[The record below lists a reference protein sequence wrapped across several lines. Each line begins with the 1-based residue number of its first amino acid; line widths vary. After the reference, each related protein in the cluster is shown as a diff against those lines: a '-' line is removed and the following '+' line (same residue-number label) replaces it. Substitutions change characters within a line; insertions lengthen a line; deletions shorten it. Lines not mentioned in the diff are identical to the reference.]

1 MSGVILWEIGFE
13 HALEGV
19 QLGEHGEEKGVYVTG
34 NGTAVLGTNH
44 LDTRVVGNY
53 NPRRR
58 LLLNIDEL
66 DGAFQV
72 SSDEFGP
79 QDVSD
84 MLLCNVHNV

>member
-1 MSGVILWEIGFE
+1 MPRIVLWEIGFE

-19 QLGEHGEEKGVYVTG
+19 QLGEHGEEKGVYITG

-44 LDTRVVGNY
+44 LDTWVVGNY

-58 LLLNIDEL
+58 LFLNIDEL
-66 DGAFQV
+66 DSAFQV
-72 SSDEFGP
+72 STDEFGP

-84 MLLCNVHNV
+84 MLLGDVHNV